1 MKKGKGPRNEE
12 QEEEEELQGRKGV
25 VAKTRRGL
33 ECKEREWRM
42 LR

>member
-1 MKKGKGPRNEE
+1 MRKGKGPRNEE

-25 VAKTRRGL
+25 VARTRWGL
-33 ECKEREWRM
+33 EHKEQEWRM